1 MVWATSSV
9 VSAAAVAI
17 VVAFLCL
24 CGFLMNGVA
33 MAEFSNLVID
43 RFLLPGGGL
52 PVYIYIYIYIYEF
65 LYIYIYIYISS
76 YALACKKAEPVTL

>member
-9 VSAAAVAI
+9 VSAAVAI

-24 CGFLMNGVA
+24 CGFLMNSVA

-52 PVYIYIYIYIYEF
+52 PV
-65 LYIYIYIYISS
+65 LN
-76 YALACKKAEPVTL
+76 T